1 MAEVSA
7 LEKRLKRY
15 RKKLEPPKTET
26 ITIRVTVDE
35 KHILRVL
42 ARKYGVKIGDII
54 RAYLKP
60 LIDDAMTLEEL
71 SGEVNEDND

>member
-15 RKKLEPPKTET
+15 RKKLEPPRTET

-35 KHILRVL
+35 KHVLRML
-42 ARKYGVKIGDII
+42 ARKYGVRIGDVV
-54 RAYLKP
+54 RAYIKP

-71 SGEVNEDND
+71 SGEMNEDNS